1 MCAFIRLRQLPLS
14 FPPRLIRSRQLPSSI
29 RLSSLD
35 RVPTNACQAARD
47 ADNGQPGKKS
57 ARGNQKSG
65 SVWGLRFGVR
75 GAGCGIHKT
84 TRKARSELPRRLV
97 G

>member
-14 FPPRLIRSRQLPSSI
+14 FPPRLIRSRQLPSSL

-47 ADNGQPGKKS
+47 ADNGHQGPHVEI
-57 ARGNQKSG
+57 RNQDQ
-65 SVWGLRFGVR
+65 FG
-75 GAGCGIHKT
+75 
-84 TRKARSELPRRLV
+84 
-97 G
+97 